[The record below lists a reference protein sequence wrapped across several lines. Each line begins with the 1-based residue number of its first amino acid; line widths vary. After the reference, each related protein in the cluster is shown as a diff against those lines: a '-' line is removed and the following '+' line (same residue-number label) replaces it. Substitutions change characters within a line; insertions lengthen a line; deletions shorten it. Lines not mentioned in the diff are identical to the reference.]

1 MSKSV
6 FAELIV
12 FWFSEILKAL
22 RHLVFLGRPNTK
34 YFSIKWPSL
43 IGESRIGVETGFG
56 LAFRCSEGAL
66 REAVLRSEATKP
78 NTRGAKRRVLQQQR
92 IRLSSEARPNT
103 RGAKRRVLQQ
113 QRIRLSSEARPNT
126 RGAKRRVLQQHTCEA
141 KPPEL
146 IYQRNVHGRRLKMVR
161 ILDWRVWEPFKGSQ
175 VERSETK
182 IRG

>member
-113 QRIRLSSEARPNT
+113 
-126 RGAKRRVLQQHTCEA
+126 HTCEA